1 MGVAEIVSNAVN
13 GMMSVVSGETEAI
26 CRDASSST
34 VANWREAQ
42 IAKATAIGAG
52 AAAIPVVSYLTLPAD
67 VAATLRIMHRA
78 ATGICQIKLGHADD
92 DTFASVLAVWSGA
105 VVLDNNL
112 AKQIAAKTLAAGGT
126 TVGGAAGLKLAIK
139 GFSLCASVMVAKKLG
154 PKVAQKVASKIATK
168 LAAKATTR
176 WIPFISAVVGGG
188 TNFWM
193 VNGICEAADEYC
205 DFITKH
211 SR

>member
-139 GFSLCASVMVAKKLG
+139 GAKKLG